1 MPEPAPTPP
10 SQPPAPAALTPDPRA
25 NRFALAPRSLV
36 AGLLMGVANI
46 VPGISGGAMLLIL
59 GVYHAFLEAIA
70 AVTTL
75 RFKIHHLVVIACIG
89 AGAGTSILLLA
100 GIVRDAIVTHR
111 WQTYSIVAGMRLAAV
126 PIVWRLARPA
136 TPSLWTGMIIG
147 LILTA
152 GAAAFTYSP
161 AAQSGLA
168 SSPLM
173 NFTAGLLGA
182 SATILPGMDG
192 SYILMLLG
200 QYVPILSAIDRFADA
215 LRAGDLAAMLEPCKV
230 LIPTGIGVALGIGGV
245 AIAMRWLLA
254 KFPKP
259 TYGVLLGVLLGA
271 FIGLYPFGTYRA
283 PVVGDRVAGQLVTE
297 QTLSKLQDDKD
308 KWPLEF
314 FTPTTTQVAMSLA
327 LVALGLIAGWALTKL
342 EREEERAAQA

>member
-1 MPEPAPTPP
+1 
-10 SQPPAPAALTPDPRA
+10 
-25 NRFALAPRSLV
+25 
-36 AGLLMGVANI
+36 MGVANI

-59 GVYHAFLEAIA
+59 GVYHAFLDAIA
-70 AVTTL
+70 ACTTL
-75 RFKIHHLVVIACIG
+75 RFRLHHIVTLACIG

-100 GIVRDAIVTHR
+100 GIIRDAIVNNR
-111 WQTYSIVAGMRLAAV
+111 WQTYSIVAGTRIAAV

-136 TPSLWTGMIIG
+136 TPSLWAGMLAG
-147 LILTA
+147 LVLTA

-200 QYVPILSAIDRFADA
+200 QYVPILGAIDRFADA
-215 LRAGDLAAMLEPCKV
+215 LRTFDTDAMLDACKV
-230 LIPTGIGVALGIGGV
+230 LIPTGIGVAIGIGGV
-245 AIAMRWLLA
+245 AIAMKWLLA
-254 KFPKP
+254 RFPKP

-271 FIGLYPFGTYRA
+271 FIGLYPFGAYRA
-283 PVVGDRVAGQLVTE
+283 PVVGDRVAGQ
-297 QTLSKLQDDKD
+297 TLTIETLPKYQDDKD

-314 FTPTTTQVAMSLA
+314 FTPTTTQVALSLA
-327 LVALGLIAGWALTKL
+327 LLALGFAAGWALTKL
-342 EREEERAAQA
+342 EREDKRSEMAP